1 MAQHLDV
8 PLSTATAASTPG
20 VTLPEYWRLASA
32 VQGSLGQ
39 LGMPRVN
46 ALFIGVDDRVWSM
59 LAATLTLASPVA
71 VWRPGDP
78 MHLPENGTIRTLI
91 IREVGN
97 MSGAEQVRLL
107 VWLDRAVGRTQVVS
121 ISSDPLMP
129 LVEEGRFINTLYYR
143 LNTICIDLHAEG
155 DLARLLMRG

>member
-1 MAQHLDV
+1 MAQHFDAL
-8 PLSTATAASTPG
+8 PSTATAASAPG
-20 VTLPEYWRLASA
+20 FTLPEYWRMASA

-46 ALFIGVDDRVWSM
+46 ALFIGVDDRVWTV
-59 LAATLTLASPVA
+59 LAATVTLASPVA

-78 MHLPENGTIRTLI
+78 MHLPENGTVQTLI

-107 VWLDRAVGRTQVVS
+107 EWLDRAVGRTQVVS
-121 ISSDPLMP
+121 ISSGPLMP
-129 LVEEGRFINTLYYR
+129 LVEEGRFINALYYR
-143 LNTICIDLHAEG
+143 LNTTCIDLRSD
-155 DLARLLMRG
+155 DLASP